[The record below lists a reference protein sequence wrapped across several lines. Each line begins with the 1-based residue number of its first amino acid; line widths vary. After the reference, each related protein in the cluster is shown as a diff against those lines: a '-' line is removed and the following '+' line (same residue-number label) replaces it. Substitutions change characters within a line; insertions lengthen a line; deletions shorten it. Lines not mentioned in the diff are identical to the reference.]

1 MKVPSKPSFP
11 SPTSIMDGKT
21 FPTPGA
27 DPGVLPASID
37 FRPYLVIPD
46 VILPCQEASI
56 HPADSQQGP
65 EDACCQV
72 FVPGPESSQPE
83 QRSQEEAQEN
93 SAQNIGL
100 DVPFSWRG
108 CFPGHFRDLGPF
120 GFEIPHI
127 DAPVPICGPYGVQVD
142 IPRLFFPDHFHFP
155 YIIGPTLGAHISS
168 IHGFPFILPVSGVE
182 SLHQSFPFF
191 CYVHTYPHADHTN
204 GCIIFGHPSIAQPCI
219 EVEEWYQ
226 LEQSEDRPERIGDE
240 AIPELQEPPHKSK
253 NHILP
258 KITFFR
264 KPFSPD
270 DVPCFRTDHRRFDFD
285 D

>member
-1 MKVPSKPSFP
+1 MEVPSKLSFP

-108 CFPGHFRDLGPF
+108 CFPGHFGDLGPF

-127 DAPVPICGPYGVQVD
+127 DAPVPICGPYGLGHKYLSSMAFPSSYQFLGLNLSTRLSPSSVTYILIPVQT
-142 IPRLFFPDHFHFP
+142 IPM
-155 YIIGPTLGAHISS
+155 A
-168 IHGFPFILPVSGVE
+168 
-182 SLHQSFPFF
+182 
-191 CYVHTYPHADHTN
+191 A
-204 GCIIFGHPSIAQPCI
+204 
-219 EVEEWYQ
+219 
-226 LEQSEDRPERIGDE
+226 
-240 AIPELQEPPHKSK
+240 
-253 NHILP
+253 
-258 KITFFR
+258 
-264 KPFSPD
+264 
-270 DVPCFRTDHRRFDFD
+270 
-285 D
+285 

>member
-1 MKVPSKPSFP
+1 MEVPSKLSFP
-11 SPTSIMDGKT
+11 SPTSSMDGKT

-142 IPRLFFPDHFHFP
+142 IPPSVLSR
-155 YIIGPTLGAHISS
+155 
-168 IHGFPFILPVSGVE
+168 
-182 SLHQSFPFF
+182 SFPLS
-191 CYVHTYPHADHTN
+191 VHHRTRIWDTN
-204 GCIIFGHPSIAQPCI
+204 IYHPWLS
-219 EVEEWYQ
+219 
-226 LEQSEDRPERIGDE
+226 L
-240 AIPELQEPPHKSK
+240 
-253 NHILP
+253 LP
-258 KITFFR
+258 TSFWG
-264 KPFSPD
+264 
-270 DVPCFRTDHRRFDFD
+270 
-285 D
+285 